1 MDEGLMD
8 WLNYHHLLYFW
19 TVVRSGGVTPAAE
32 ELRLSPSTVSV
43 QVRRLED
50 SLSEKLFRRSGRRLV
65 LTEMGR
71 LVYGYADEIFSTG
84 RELTEA
90 VRGRPTGRPM
100 RLVVGVA
107 DVVEKLVAERLI
119 EPALRLSEPVRV
131 VCREASP
138 AQLLGALTRH
148 EVDMLLTDA
157 PVGPEVEIRAFN
169 HLLGES
175 GVSFVATPAL
185 ASAFRR
191 HFPRSLDGG
200 PLLLPTENMAIR
212 RSLDQWLEER
222 QIRPRI
228 VGEFEDGALL
238 REFGTAGHGVFVTPT
253 MVEKALLRDH
263 RLRTVGRIEAV
274 RARVYAVSAERRI
287 KHPAVAAICGTARL
301 GLPITE
307 STAHAAAPP
316 HPARRRRR
324 AR

>member
-1 MDEGLMD
+1 MD

-19 TVVRSGGVTPAAE
+19 TVVRRGGVAAAAE
-32 ELRLSPSTVSV
+32 ELRLAPSTVSV
-43 QVRRLED
+43 QVRRLEE
-50 SLSEKLFRRSGRRLV
+50 SLSEKLLRKSGRRLA

-71 LVYGYADEIFSTG
+71 LVYGYADEIFSMG
-84 RELTEA
+84 REMTEA
-90 VRGRPTGRPM
+90 LRGRPTGRAM

-119 EPALRLSEPVRV
+119 APALRLPEPVRV

-138 AQLLGALTRH
+138 AQLLGALARH
-148 EVDMLLTDA
+148 EVDMLLTDT
-157 PVGPEVEIRAFN
+157 PVGAEVEVRAYN

-185 ASAFRR
+185 AAACRR
-191 HFPRSLDGG
+191 GFPRSLDGR
-200 PLLLPTENMAIR
+200 PMLLPTENMAIR

-222 QIRPRI
+222 QIRPQV

-253 MVEKALLRDH
+253 MVEKALLRAH
-263 RLRTVGRIEAV
+263 HLRTVGRTEAV

-287 KHPAVAAICGTARL
+287 KHPGVAAICRTAL
-301 GLPITE
+301 GAEASPE
-307 STAHAAAPP
+307 
-316 HPARRRRR
+316 ARRAPRPGSLRTRAASASRR
-324 AR
+324 